1 MIETATTALRSRR
14 TLELRYEDYVRVVEV
29 HAVGWT
35 KAGHSVMRVW
45 QVRGGGGGGRN
56 ERPGWKLLKIS
67 EANEVVMTN
76 DFADVPRR
84 GYRRSDAALDRI
96 ICEL

>member
-1 MIETATTALRSRR
+1 MIETSTAALRSRR

-35 KAGHSVMRVW
+35 KSGHSVMRVW
-45 QVRGGGGGGRN
+45 QVRGGGGRN

-67 EANEVVMTN
+67 EANEAVLTN